1 MTEFAKN
8 AQKPCQAFFSK
19 KHPKIEQISDDFKSN
34 LLYAALPK
42 GHDIYDPTLNRAYE
56 ELSRFYHFIA
66 DPAKVRQPQHK
77 GKVERT
83 VKIVR

>member
-42 GHDIYDPTLNRAYE
+42 GHVEWYYD
-56 ELSRFYHFIA
+56 
-66 DPAKVRQPQHK
+66 QPICLFLVTALQLLDNS
-77 GKVERT
+77 T
-83 VKIVR
+83 NTINTNASPS

>member
-42 GHDIYDPTLNRAYE
+42 GHGIQQANSYGRSPRR
-56 ELSRFYHFIA
+56 SRGRI
-66 DPAKVRQPQHK
+66 
-77 GKVERT
+77 
-83 VKIVR
+83 IVV

>member
-42 GHDIYDPTLNRAYE
+42 GHSSGALITKLQLRPT
-56 ELSRFYHFIA
+56 
-66 DPAKVRQPQHK
+66 
-77 GKVERT
+77 
-83 VKIVR
+83 

>member
-42 GHDIYDPTLNRAYE
+42 GHWIVMSFLRWLRNMATLMRLQYIKRKKNR
-56 ELSRFYHFIA
+56 LIS
-66 DPAKVRQPQHK
+66 
-77 GKVERT
+77 
-83 VKIVR
+83 

>member
-42 GHDIYDPTLNRAYE
+42 GHYISGWLMLDLVGA
-56 ELSRFYHFIA
+56 SQF
-66 DPAKVRQPQHK
+66 
-77 GKVERT
+77 
-83 VKIVR
+83 

>member
-42 GHDIYDPTLNRAYE
+42 GHEEQCWIEDQLNDRPRKSLGYKT
-56 ELSRFYHFIA
+56 
-66 DPAKVRQPQHK
+66 P
-77 GKVERT
+77 
-83 VKIVR
+83 

>member
-42 GHDIYDPTLNRAYE
+42 GHR
-56 ELSRFYHFIA
+56 
-66 DPAKVRQPQHK
+66 
-77 GKVERT
+77 RT
-83 VKIVR
+83 VLDRGPAE

>member
-42 GHDIYDPTLNRAYE
+42 GHVSV
-56 ELSRFYHFIA
+56 LSGLA
-66 DPAKVRQPQHK
+66 
-77 GKVERT
+77 
-83 VKIVR
+83 

>member
-42 GHDIYDPTLNRAYE
+42 GHVCAESIARIMVSIPYECFCFLWLCAKAY
-56 ELSRFYHFIA
+56 IA
-66 DPAKVRQPQHK
+66 R
-77 GKVERT
+77 
-83 VKIVR
+83 

>member
-42 GHDIYDPTLNRAYE
+42 GHTIL
-56 ELSRFYHFIA
+56 
-66 DPAKVRQPQHK
+66 HK
-77 GKVERT
+77 AQQ
-83 VKIVR
+83 